1 MNYRDKEKARSR
13 EILNDVIRAEGNG
26 KFDGRRYEFVL
37 DQGELNLWDGIREDA
52 LDYFMRNSIAW
63 WRGGQENVPTGHLFS
78 SQVACLNHLY
88 WLRTRKD
95 AALAFVKKLYPNIY
109 DIEIMDD
116 GYIEFEVVGEKNYL
130 GERSHSRGAN
140 ATAFDAAMIAKKHNG
155 NNLLIVI
162 EWKYT
167 EKYNGKSL
175 YKKERAKIYDRFF
188 DDSSCPIKV
197 KEKKSLYYEPFYQL
211 MRQTLLSW
219 KMTKAQEY
227 GCDEYM
233 HIHVIPKENKELLD
247 VNTSPL
253 LKGIGLEE
261 AWKSVLKDPETY
273 IIIDPQALLAPVT
286 SLPETKSILTY
297 LGGRYWGDY

>member
-1 MNYRDKEKARSR
+1 MNYRDSEKARSQ
-13 EILNDVIRAEGNG
+13 EILNKIIRAKGNG
-26 KFDGRRYEFVL
+26 YFSGRRYEFVL

-52 LDYFMRNSIAW
+52 LDYFKKNSIAW
-63 WRGGQENVPTGHLFS
+63 WKGGPENIPTGHLFS
-78 SQVACLNHLY
+78 SQIACLNHLY
-88 WLRTRKD
+88 WLRKRKD
-95 AALAFVKKLYPNIY
+95 AVLAVVKELHSEVY

-116 GYIEFEVVGEKNYL
+116 GYIEFEVIGKKNYL

-140 ATAFDAAMIAKKHNG
+140 ATAFDSVVIAKKNKG

-167 EKYNGKSL
+167 EKYNGKNL

-197 KEKKSLYYEPFYQL
+197 KEKKSLCYEPYYQL

-227 GCDEYM
+227 GCDEYI

-261 AWKSVLKDPETY
+261 AWKSVLKNPRRY
-273 IIIDPQALLAPVT
+273 NVISPKNLLAPVIN
-286 SLPETKSILTY
+286 LPETKSIITY
-297 LGGRYWGDY
+297 LDKRYWT